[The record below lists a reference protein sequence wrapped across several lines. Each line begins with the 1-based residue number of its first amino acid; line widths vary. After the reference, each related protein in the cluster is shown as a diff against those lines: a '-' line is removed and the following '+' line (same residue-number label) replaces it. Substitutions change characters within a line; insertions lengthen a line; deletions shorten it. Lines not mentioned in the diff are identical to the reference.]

1 MHRVI
6 DRASKRGS
14 RDGGACSAEMVLAGR
29 PISDRVF
36 FIGALG
42 VFAAGSLASWGRV
55 YALAMATA
63 GVAGRLRARLFAALM
78 LQEKEFFDE
87 KAAGELTPILSEVCV
102 VSIHNAK
109 TNCFFK

>member
-1 MHRVI
+1 MNI
-6 DRASKRGS
+6 
-14 RDGGACSAEMVLAGR
+14 AGR

-87 KAAGELTPILSEVCV
+87 KTAGELGPILAEVRFD
-102 VSIHNAK
+102 VSMMLPA
-109 TNCFFK
+109 